1 MASSTRHLTVVFLVW
16 FTITGGK
23 HAVGEGHQAISSRA
37 MGDDLAMVRKHQ
49 TGATVEGDDLE
60 VGLNAVAKQK
70 ERNSE
75 TSENRLLG

>member
-1 MASSTRHLTVVFLVW
+1 
-16 FTITGGK
+16 
-23 HAVGEGHQAISSRA
+23 